1 MKATWEIIQNNDSKD
16 NKKTLNKIKKIQES
30 INNNL
35 ELKNKYAETNHT
47 ITEIKNTPVVV

>member
-1 MKATWEIIQNNDSKD
+1 MIAKII
-16 NKKTLNKIKKIQES
+16 KKTLNKIKKIQES